1 MGSVY
6 VPVDVANAGIMPMDA
21 SGGGGQTGGGFWINW
36 IATGYSGNGWFW
48 DKPNNYLK
56 DGWAAA
62 VDNGGGYVG
71 DGCNGDGS
79 NQPHTSEFESF
90 LIHIQNG
97 HSENLNAIL
106 GSWPN
111 DKKFDFVSTNKD
123 ALEGCVTFTAS

>member
-21 SGGGGQTGGGFWINW
+21 SGGGGQTGGGYWINW
-36 IATGYSGNGWFW
+36 TASGYEGHGWFW